1 MITIG
6 LTGGIATGKSLV
18 SQLLEEYG
26 AFVINADLLAHK
38 LYLPETAGFNELVV
52 HFGDT
57 ILNID
62 GTIDRNKLASIVF
75 SDKSEMDNLNSIMHP
90 LIYED
95 IKRLISDLSEKSEKN
110 YLIVIV
116 EAAILIEAGWQDLF
130 DQIWVVSSNAEN
142 VISRLMTRNGLTRE
156 ESLKRINS
164 QMSLEDRLKYA
175 DVIVENNGDINSLS
189 SKIKELWEDKLSTNI
204 RR

>member
-18 SQLLEEYG
+18 SQLLEKHG

-95 IKRLISDLSEKSEKN
+95 IKRLISDLSEKN

-175 DVIVENNGDINSLS
+175 DVIVENNGETNSLS

>member
-95 IKRLISDLSEKSEKN
+95 IKRLISDLSEKN

-175 DVIVENNGDINSLS
+175 DVIVENNRDINSLS

>member
-1 MITIG
+1 M
-6 LTGGIATGKSLV
+6 
-18 SQLLEEYG
+18 
-26 AFVINADLLAHK
+26 
-38 LYLPETAGFNELVV
+38 
-52 HFGDT
+52 
-57 ILNID
+57 
-62 GTIDRNKLASIVF
+62 
-75 SDKSEMDNLNSIMHP
+75 
-90 LIYED
+90 
-95 IKRLISDLSEKSEKN
+95 
-110 YLIVIV
+110 

>member
-95 IKRLISDLSEKSEKN
+95 IKRLISDLSEKN

>member
-38 LYLPETAGFNELVV
+38 LYLPETSGFNELVV

-95 IKRLISDLSEKSEKN
+95 IKRLISDLSEKN

>member
-90 LIYED
+90 LI
-95 IKRLISDLSEKSEKN
+95 
-110 YLIVIV
+110 
-116 EAAILIEAGWQDLF
+116 
-130 DQIWVVSSNAEN
+130 
-142 VISRLMTRNGLTRE
+142 
-156 ESLKRINS
+156 
-164 QMSLEDRLKYA
+164 
-175 DVIVENNGDINSLS
+175 
-189 SKIKELWEDKLSTNI
+189 
-204 RR
+204 